1 MVIPFSRLSRAFA
14 LCCGLALAADP
25 ALVVSGVSSAPLNLN
40 LDDLAKL
47 PRTTVAVKDH
57 SYEGVLV
64 AEVLKRAG
72 MPLGPEMR
80 GPLLASCVIAEAH
93 DGYRALFSVSELDPA
108 FTNGLVLIAD
118 RADGKPL
125 SARDG
130 PLKIVVPGDKRADRW
145 VRGVERL
152 RIVRIEVQTGR
163 LSGTVDVELRAHD
176 SHVLIAM
183 AKEGVFRFPG
193 VSPGTY
199 DLRVIAAGFPQA
211 RIESI
216 TVMAGQNVEFRPVL
230 LSTGGC
236 GQMMPA
242 SFRLTGTDHGA
253 LSGSVV
259 AHGGFPV
266 GGARVRLVG
275 SVASPLLQDNRDE
288 SAGAVGVR
296 FVL

>member
-64 AEVLKRAG
+64 AELLKRAG

-80 GPLLASCVIAEAH
+80 GPLLASCVVAEAH

-118 RADGKPL
+118 RVDGKPL

-152 RIVRIEVQTGR
+152 QVVRIEAQTGR
-163 LSGTVDVELRAHD
+163 LSGSVEYLPGKSFDRVNVEVRAHD

-183 AKEGVFRFPG
+183 SKEGVFKFPG
-193 VSPGTY
+193 VDPGTY
-199 DLRVIAAGFPQA
+199 DLRISAAGFPQT
-211 RIESI
+211 RIEAIKVS
-216 TVMAGQNVEFRPVL
+216 AGQNVELRPVL

-236 GQMMPA
+236 GQMLPA
-242 SFRLTGTDHGA
+242 SFRLTGTDRGA
-253 LSGSVV
+253 LSASVV
-259 AHGGFPV
+259 EYGGSPV

-275 SVASPLLQDNRDE
+275 SVASPL
-288 SAGAVGVR
+288 
-296 FVL
+296 